1 MPMLFLFLLQKFV
14 KKDVDNNKIVCYFK
28 TVIGVISQLIYGG
41 DEVVIIDPRSRT
53 PIFEQIKEQIINLI
67 NIGELKP
74 HDKLPSIRQLA
85 SDLELNV
92 NTVKRAFQEL
102 ETERVTY
109 SVPGKGVFVSESALA
124 NQIVLENAETE
135 LTRILASSK
144 AKGVSLD
151 RVITLAKNIYEK
163 GDNDD

>member
-1 MPMLFLFLLQKFV
+1 MLLCNC
-14 KKDVDNNKIVCYFK
+14 DSTDI
-28 TVIGVISQLIYGG
+28 TVQPGG
-41 DEVVIIDPRSRT
+41 DEVIIIDLRSRT

-74 HDKLPSIRQLA
+74 DDKLPSIRQLA
-85 SDLELNV
+85 SDLDLNV

-102 ETERVTY
+102 ESERVTY
-109 SVPGKGVFVSESALA
+109 SIPGKGIFVSPDAVA
-124 NQIVLENAETE
+124 NKIVQEGAEKE

-151 RVITLAKNIYEK
+151 RVIQLAKDIYEK
-163 GDNDD
+163 RDIND